1 MPPVPLRNAAPSA
14 KPSIRSV
21 LVVDDSRAQQ
31 VLLGKMLRAW
41 GYDVTACGSGADA
54 LALCGKRH
62 FDLVLSDWIMPGMD
76 GAAFCRALRAQ
87 AGDSYSYFIL
97 LTSRSDAQAVAEG
110 LDVGADDFLS
120 KPVAPEELRARIS
133 AGARLL
139 DMQRRLRVQNR
150 KVTATLDELRGLYS
164 ALDRDLKQARRLQQ
178 SLVRER
184 RVVFDGAQL
193 SLLLRPSGHVGGDMV
208 GWFPISRTRAGFY
221 AIDVAGHGV
230 TSALMC
236 ARLAGLFA
244 GGGDGQNI
252 ALAGAE
258 VGTAVAPD
266 AVAARM
272 NRLLLSEFDTEH
284 YCTLC
289 YADADLS
296 TGQVQMVQAGHPH
309 PLVQRADGRIE
320 FVGQGG
326 LPVGLIDGAGFETVA
341 VTLAPGDRLLAYS
354 DGISESAGKTGQEL
368 GTDGLEKLVGRL
380 KGLRGNAMLDALL
393 WELVRRNGSDDF
405 ADDISGVMLEY
416 QRPA

>member
-1 MPPVPLRNAAPSA
+1 MPPVSLRSA
-14 KPSIRSV
+14 TATARPAIRSV
-21 LVVDDSRAQQ
+21 LVVDDSRAQR

-41 GYDVTACGSGADA
+41 GYDVTECGSGADA
-54 LALCGKRH
+54 LELCDRRH

-97 LTSRSDAQAVAEG
+97 LTSRSDVQAVAEG

-120 KPVAPEELRARIS
+120 KPVASEELRARIS

-139 DMQRRLRVQNR
+139 DMQRRLREQNR
-150 KVTATLDELRGLYS
+150 KLTATLEELRGLYS

-178 SLVRER
+178 SLVRDR

-208 GWFPISRTRAGFY
+208 GWFPINPSRVGFY

-258 VGTAVAPD
+258 AGTAVPPSE
-266 AVAARM
+266 VAARM

-289 YADADLS
+289 YADADLRS
-296 TGQVQMVQAGHPH
+296 GRVQIVQAGHPH

-320 FVGQGG
+320 FAGEGG
-326 LPVGLIDGAGFETVA
+326 LPVGLIEGASHDTVT
-341 VTLAPGDRLLAYS
+341 VTLDPGDRLLAYS
-354 DGISESAGKTGQEL
+354 DGISESLGPNGQEL
-368 GTDGLEKLVGRL
+368 GTDGLEQLVGRL

-393 WELVRRNGSDDF
+393 WELVRRSGSDDF